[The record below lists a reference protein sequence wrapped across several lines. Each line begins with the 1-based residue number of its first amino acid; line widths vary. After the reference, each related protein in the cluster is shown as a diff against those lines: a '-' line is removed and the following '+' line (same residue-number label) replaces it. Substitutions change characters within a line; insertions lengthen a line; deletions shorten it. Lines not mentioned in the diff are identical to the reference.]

1 MLKCGQ
7 KVTVIKSLII
17 MVVELLVIIL
27 SRDGGER

>member
-7 KVTVIKSLII
+7 TVTVIKSLII